1 MKHPLFFLA
10 LFIVATLLGS
20 CSREDIQHNPVT
32 VSKEITIQ
40 AVAPEEG
47 PATRTIRLDNGNIWW
62 TPGDQISVFYG
73 SGADGFVV
81 SLTVFLRLY
90 GGPNYGLRDILWED
104 VSGKWMTVS
113 DLSHKGWGADT
124 GVLLCWKHLTVMA
137 GGSYTHGSPIQ
148 AELGFGLLF

>member
-73 SGADGFVV
+73 SG
-81 SLTVFLRLY
+81 
-90 GGPNYGLRDILWED
+90 
-104 VSGKWMTVS
+104 S
-113 DLSHKGWGADT
+113 D
-124 GVLLCWKHLTVMA
+124 
-137 GGSYTHGSPIQ
+137 GGSCFTAQIEENKRIANFTGTINIS
-148 AELGFGLLF
+148 F